1 MNIRE
6 MRNRLNTTQSEFA
19 KRYGIPFRT
28 IQNWESGVREA
39 PEYVIKLLEDR
50 VNADLINRRTVEL
63 PKYDSRKK
71 DLPQRRNFVGSL
83 SWLKAVREELGE
95 SAVFALDEALM
106 CQGSFGGHSDEYLVW
121 VYGDDSLTRFN
132 GVVLLGNKVS
142 PYNVIEKNGL
152 LYTDLNRT
160 VTDSIANRSIL
171 DMQGITEALSKYY
184 YSHGNSFEGI
194 SPAPEYQEE
203 FGKLAQDAISYY
215 DS

>member
-6 MRNRLNTTQSEFA
+6 MRNRLNITQSEFA
-19 KRYGIPFRT
+19 KRYNIPFRT

-39 PEYVIKLLEDR
+39 PEYVMRLLEDR

-71 DLPQRRNFVGSL
+71 DLPQRRDFIGSL
-83 SWLKAVREELGE
+83 SWLTAVREELGE

-106 CQGSFGGHSDEYLVW
+106 CQGAFGGHSDEYLVW

-160 VTDSIANRSIL
+160 VTDSIANRTIL

-194 SPAPEYQEE
+194 SPAPEHQEE